1 VETEAK
7 SIRVQIDRDPRLAAA
22 VGGAARYLADSAGI
36 EGDAVTQLQKA
47 VIAACREAF
56 EYLTEDHPHLV
67 VTLTRLSDRIEV
79 EVAHEGKNPPAI
91 GLDTIVKSAS
101 QDGAS
106 GGGLLSGVDRIQYE
120 AQSEVTKTRL
130 TKYIRQGIPSR

>member
-1 VETEAK
+1 M
-7 SIRVQIDRDPRLAAA
+7 
-22 VGGAARYLADSAGI
+22 

-47 VIAACREAF
+47 VIAACTEAF
-56 EYLTEDHPHLV
+56 EYITKNRPHLT
-67 VTLTRLSDRIEV
+67 VTLTRLPDRIEV
-79 EVAHEGKNPPAI
+79 EVAHDGNNPPAL

-101 QDGAS
+101 QEGVS

-120 AQSEVTKTRL
+120 AQGDVTVTRL

>member
-7 SIRVQIDRDPRLAAA
+7 SIRVQIDSDPRLAAA
-22 VGGAARYLADSAGI
+22 VGGAARYLADSAGM
-36 EGDAVTQLQKA
+36 EGDAVAQLQKA
-47 VIAACREAF
+47 VVAACEEAF
-56 EYLTEDHPHLV
+56 EYLNDAHPHLV
-67 VTLTRLSDRIEV
+67 VTLNRLSDRIEV
-79 EVAHEGKNPPAI
+79 EVAHQGKNPPAI

-101 QDGAS
+101 QDGES

-120 AQSEVTKTRL
+120 AQGDVTTTRL

>member
-7 SIRVQIDRDPRLAAA
+7 SIRLQIDADPRLAAA
-22 VGGAARYLADSAGI
+22 VGGVARYMADSAGM

-47 VIAACREAF
+47 VIAACTEAF
-56 EYLTEDHPHLV
+56 EYITKNRPHLT

-79 EVAHEGKNPPAI
+79 AVAHDGKNPPAL

-101 QDGAS
+101 QEGVS
-106 GGGLLSGVDRIQYE
+106 GGGLLNGVDRIQYE
-120 AQSEVTKTRL
+120 AQGDVTVTRL